1 MSKFN
6 EYFESIM
13 NEVSDE
19 YNVYTK
25 RNGKWGI
32 LNKSVMTKKDAETLM
47 KDTEK
52 AGIGSISDISLVH
65 VKAKAP
71 K

>member
-6 EYFESIM
+6 DYFESVM

-25 RNGKWGI
+25 RNGKWGM

-52 AGIGSISDISLVH
+52 ADIGSISDISLVH